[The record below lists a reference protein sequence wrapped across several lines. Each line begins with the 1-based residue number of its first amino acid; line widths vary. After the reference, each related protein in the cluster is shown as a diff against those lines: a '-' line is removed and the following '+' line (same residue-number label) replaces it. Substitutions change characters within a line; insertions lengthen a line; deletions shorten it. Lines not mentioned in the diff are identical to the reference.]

1 MIQRRRRSGADA
13 AATAPPPDGWRGD
26 KLHFFPDF
34 AVDGWSAALSR
45 KRCSTVGNIERALT
59 HRGLVCTFT
68 LLIISPQV
76 LAPFWASTWTGCAAS
91 ILIILFCWKRGFTRT
106 VPSREHG
113 FAISGAADKHEER
126 CPQPT
131 LRVLT
136 YNLFLRPP
144 GTPGSAHG
152 YGSEEFKDERLE
164 TFFEMLDSEAGEV
177 DVLCLQEVFA
187 FGSFRREALLE
198 RAFRHGYCYY
208 MCPPP
213 PPLLDPIKLVDA
225 GLLIVS
231 KHPIVAGH
239 HHRYGGAAAKGD
251 IVAAKGAIHAEV
263 HIQGRAVHVF
273 TTHLQASTL
282 GSETADE
289 IGIRLSQLDELG
301 EFVET
306 VRAESNCDHPAVI
319 VRA

>member
-1 MIQRRRRSGADA
+1 M
-13 AATAPPPDGWRGD
+13 
-26 KLHFFPDF
+26 
-34 AVDGWSAALSR
+34 
-45 KRCSTVGNIERALT
+45 
-59 HRGLVCTFT
+59 
-68 LLIISPQV
+68 
-76 LAPFWASTWTGCAAS
+76 
-91 ILIILFCWKRGFTRT
+91 
-106 VPSREHG
+106 
-113 FAISGAADKHEER
+113 
-126 CPQPT
+126 
-131 LRVLT
+131 
-136 YNLFLRPP
+136 
-144 GTPGSAHG
+144 
-152 YGSEEFKDERLE
+152 
-164 TFFEMLDSEAGEV
+164 
-177 DVLCLQEVFA
+177 
-187 FGSFRREALLE
+187 
-198 RAFRHGYCYY
+198 
-208 MCPPP
+208 
-213 PPLLDPIKLVDA
+213 
-225 GLLIVS
+225 S